1 MSLRPDKTS
10 VKFKEMEGM
19 EKLLL
24 KKRGFPPEIMGDI
37 EKAES
42 ILIRYGAAKII
53 LYGSLARGDYRVD
66 SDIDICY
73 EGIPDESYFRA
84 VAECLMEIQR
94 RVSILDFKSIKGYF
108 KQRIIEEGKLLYEL
122 K

>member
-1 MSLRPDKTS
+1 
-10 VKFKEMEGM
+10 
-19 EKLLL
+19 
-24 KKRGFPPEIMGDI
+24 MGDI
-37 EKAES
+37 EKIES
-42 ILIRYGAAKII
+42 ILIHYGAVKII

-73 EGIPDESYFRA
+73 EGIPDESYFRT
-84 VAECLMEIQR
+84 VAECLMETQR

-108 KQRIIEEGKLLYEL
+108 KQRILKEGKLLYEL